1 MAIVEITGAIC
12 KYTGLKSFF
21 IRTANPQA
29 CATAKAKAA
38 RGKPGVLRSL
48 LYTGL

>member
-1 MAIVEITGAIC
+1 MAIVEITVAFC
-12 KYTGLKSFF
+12 NTGLKSFF
-21 IRTANPQA
+21 IRTSNPQA